1 MRRRPPAFRWLEK
14 APPMSTHQIP
24 DIFIVDWG
32 KPGAPMVIISDGT
45 ALILDPPDPP
55 TSSHDAC
62 VRYSTYNMP
71 ASPGLNPEPK
81 SVHLGFYG
89 YLRVCNSLCLAK
101 IGMSVFDLAD
111 ATWRD
116 WYDDRLPPRQAVD
129 EALADNH
136 FLSGEEQSSR

>member
-1 MRRRPPAFRWLEK
+1 
-14 APPMSTHQIP
+14 MSTEQIL
-24 DIFIVDWG
+24 DVFIVDWG
-32 KPGAPMVIISDGT
+32 NPSAPMVIVSDGT
-45 ALILDPPDPP
+45 ALTLDPPDPP

-62 VRYSTYNMP
+62 VRYATCDMP
-71 ASPGLNPEPK
+71 ASPGLSRGPK

-89 YLRVCNSLCLAK
+89 YLRVCNSLCLATV
-101 IGMSVFDLAD
+101 GMPVFDLAD

-116 WYDDRLPPRQAVD
+116 WYDDRFPPGEAVD